1 MLVPAIEL
9 GLLYCLLQVIELG
22 CLGWQALTRPIVICP
37 LCGILLGDLS
47 TGCILGASLESLF
60 MGISAIGGSIP
71 SDWISTSFIAS
82 AYVIL
87 TDASIDSAV
96 AVAMPIGTIMTMFNT
111 LAMVIISSIQSFATK
126 LIEDHK
132 VKAFEATVWG
142 MTIFTYAINAA
153 IVFLAVLIGVES
165 LQAAVAVAPDWVM
178 SGLSAVS
185 AMVMAVGFA
194 ILVSQILTGETVI
207 WFFVGYILVK
217 YLALDTLAV
226 ALLVAAAAIAIF
238 FLEKK
243 VAEIKLAGAGSG
255 GNDSASDDE
264 EDFF

>member
-1 MLVPAIEL
+1 MLLPAFELALLYLVLQVLEL
-9 GLLYCLLQVIELG
+9 GVLS
-22 CLGWQALTRPIVICP
+22 WQALTRPIVICP
-37 LCGILLGDLS
+37 LAGILLGDLP

-87 TDASIDSAV
+87 TNSSIESAI
-96 AVAMPIGTIMTMFNT
+96 AIAMPIGTIMTMFNT
-111 LAMVIISSIQSFATK
+111 GAMVIISPIQSFATK

-132 VKAFEATVWG
+132 VKTYEATIWG
-142 MTIFTYAINAA
+142 MTIFTYAINAL
-153 IVFLAVLIGVES
+153 IVFIAIFIGVES
-165 LQAAVAVAPDWVM
+165 LQAAVSAAPAWVM
-178 SGLSAVS
+178 NGLSAVS

-226 ALLVAAAAIAIF
+226 ALLVAAAAISIF
-238 FLEKK
+238 FIEKK
-243 VAEIKLAGAGSG
+243 IAENKVVSGNGS
-255 GNDSASDDE
+255 NNNDE

>member
-1 MLVPAIEL
+1 MLLPAIEL
-9 GLLYCLLQVIELG
+9 AILYLILQVIELG
-22 CLGWQALTRPIVICP
+22 VLGWQALTRPIVICP
-37 LCGILLGDLS
+37 LAGLLLGDIG

-71 SDWISTSFIAS
+71 SDWITTSFIAS

-87 TDASIDSAV
+87 TDSSIESAV
-96 AVAMPIGTIMTMFNT
+96 AIAMPIGTIMTMFNT
-111 LAMVIISSIQSFATK
+111 VAMVVVSAVQSFATN
-126 LIEDHK
+126 LISNNK
-132 VKAFEATVWG
+132 VKAFEATAWA
-142 MTIFTYAINAA
+142 MTIFTYAINAL
-153 IVFLAVLIGVES
+153 IVFVAVLIGVES
-165 LQAAVAVAPDWVM
+165 LQQLVSVAPDWVM
-178 SGLSAVS
+178 NGLSAVS

-226 ALLVAAAAIAIF
+226 ALLVAAAAITIF
-238 FLEKK
+238 FIEKK
-243 VAEIKLAGAGSG
+243 IADAKLASV
-255 GNDSASDDE
+255 SAETKNDE